1 MCTILLAFRQ
11 FEEAPVVVAAN
22 RDESAERSAQPP
34 RVVEGDPAILTPR
47 DDREGGTWMGVNDR
61 RLFAIV
67 ANLWTDEALDGE
79 RSRGLLVRD
88 VLGAESVDEAG
99 SIVRSS
105 TDTEQY
111 DGFAL
116 LVATPTAATVFRWDG
131 RLREM
136 SLDPGIHVVANVG
149 VDGEYSI
156 PSSRRAEGE
165 RRAESADRLRGALE
179 PYPHETARD
188 WRRRAGNALGDHRF
202 GACIHRDR
210 YHTVSSS
217 LVEIDADG
225 RVDWQ
230 YADGPP
236 CSTVFRRVDGQI

>member
-22 RDESAERSAQPP
+22 RDESAARPARPP
-34 RVVEGDPAILTPR
+34 RVVEGDPAILMPR
-47 DDREGGTWMGVNDR
+47 DEREGGTWMGVNDR

-67 ANLWTDEALDGE
+67 ANLWTDDPLDGE

-88 VLGAESVDEAG
+88 VLAAESVDEAR

-105 TDTEQY
+105 ITADRY

-116 LVATPTAATVFRWDG
+116 LVATPSSATAFRWDG
-131 RLREM
+131 RLRERD
-136 SLDPGIHVVANVG
+136 LDPGIHVDANVG
-149 VDGEYSI
+149 IDGEYSI
-156 PSSRRAEGE
+156 PPSRRTEGE
-165 RRAESADRLRGALE
+165 RRAESADRLRATLE
-179 PYPHETARD
+179 PAANETARD
-188 WRRRAGNALGDHRF
+188 WRRRAGNALGDHDS
-202 GACIHRDR
+202 GACIHRER

-217 LVEIDADG
+217 LVEIDVDG

-236 CSTVFRRVDGQI
+236 CSTVFRGVDGQI